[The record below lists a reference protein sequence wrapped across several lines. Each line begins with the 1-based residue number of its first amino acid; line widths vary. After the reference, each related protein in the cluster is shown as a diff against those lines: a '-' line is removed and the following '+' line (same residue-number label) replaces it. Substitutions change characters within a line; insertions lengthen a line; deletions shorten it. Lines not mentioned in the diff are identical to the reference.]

1 MEQNR
6 IVYSPS
12 ALEILSDIE
21 SYLYHNNILSLESSC
36 QYVEDMKRGFE
47 QSMLIS
53 FPSQYEY
60 HKRHGKY
67 VASYRRNPRTRWYAI
82 YDILFRYKYIKHIM
96 NNHTTVKGI

>member
-47 QSMLIS
+47 KSMLIS
-53 FPSQYEY
+53 SPSHYND